1 MNLSTMT
8 RILLITLMVVFVACK
23 QKDNSKTNVHVA
35 RVYDKYLNSAQ
46 IMNIVPKGLSK
57 TDSANIV
64 KDHIDKWVREQLL
77 MHQAQQYLSQDDKNV
92 EQQIEDYRSSLLIF
106 KYEQNFIKQKLDTS
120 ISDKQIEEYYS
131 THSSNFILNSPLIKG
146 LYIQVAKN
154 AQDIAKV
161 KKIYRSDNTEDIRE
175 LESYCYHYASKY
187 DYFDENWIYFDKI
200 YNKIPETYIRPENI
214 LQSRKYYEAQDSA
227 YFYLVKIS
235 DYKLAGEVAPMEF
248 IKEDIKSILLNKKK
262 IELINELESDIYN
275 DALNHE
281 NFTVY

>member
-1 MNLSTMT
+1 MN

-35 RVYDKYLNSAQ
+35 RVYDKYLNSSQ

-77 MHQAQQYLSQDDKNV
+77 MHQAEQYLSQDDKNV
-92 EQQIEDYRSSLLIF
+92 EQQIEDYRYSLLIF

-154 AQDIAKV
+154 APDIAKV

-227 YFYLVKIS
+227 YIYLVKIS

-262 IELINELESDIYN
+262 IELINELESEIYN